1 MSDEMGSNRVALVHP
16 ARRAGVIALVAA
28 LLLAGLL
35 LLERSGPSPVRN
47 LRNISTGQPARAS
60 ATGSVG
66 QSRHLAPRSALPS
79 RLNDASISAAGK
91 SQLTDTAEPGET
103 ECSSFLA
110 GTATTVSTV
119 TYDTKGSTISKV
131 ITPGEFYYWVS
142 IPVGTAGSQSFT
154 ITQVTTYTATT
165 GTQYFAVSS
174 GGSAYDGSCTPLATT
189 ITGGGASTMVSFTA
203 AAPGTYVIG
212 LKFSTHAVIG
222 SSPASSTPGF
232 SYSYTFSTSGVSG
245 SMQGLSLTHV

>member
-1 MSDEMGSNRVALVHP
+1 MGSNRVALVHP

-66 QSRHLAPRSALPS
+66 QSRDLAPRSALPS

-91 SQLTDTAEPGET
+91 SQLTNTAEPGET

-110 GTATTVSTV
+110 GTATGVSSV
-119 TYDTKGSTISKV
+119 TYDTKGSTIDKV
-131 ITPGEFYYWVS
+131 ITPGQFYYWVS
-142 IPVGTAGSQSFT
+142 IPVTTTGMQSFT
-154 ITQVTTYTATT
+154 ITQSTGYSPTT
-165 GTQYFAVSS
+165 GTPYFATSS
-174 GGSAYDGSCTPLATT
+174 GLSAYDGSCNPLTTTP
-189 ITGGGASTMVSFTA
+189 TGGGASTTVGFTA
-203 AAPGTYVIG
+203 STTGTYVIG
-212 LKFSTHAVIG
+212 VKFSTHAVIG
-222 SSPASSTPGF
+222 SSPASSAPGF
-232 SYSYTFSTSGVSG
+232 SYNYTFSTTGVSG
-245 SMQGLSLTHV
+245 STQGLLLTHL